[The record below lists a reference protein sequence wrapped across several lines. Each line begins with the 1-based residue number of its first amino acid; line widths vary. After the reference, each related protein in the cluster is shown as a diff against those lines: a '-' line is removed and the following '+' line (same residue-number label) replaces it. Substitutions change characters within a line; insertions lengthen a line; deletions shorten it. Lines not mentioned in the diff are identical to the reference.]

1 MPRRDLRNPGLRSRR
16 CDVRAALPCVIGLLA
31 LVPSVARAADGTL
44 DHVHLNVTNGD
55 VAAQWYIGFLGCK
68 AVPGHGDVAQCGDM
82 RILFVNKPPRGGND
96 GTAADHVS
104 FGVADMTTTMERLLK
119 AGVSGGGVRVMDR
132 ESPIHDVPGVGKVAY
147 VKDPWGTKLEIIE
160 DARRTGVHHVH
171 LFSADPTA
179 TTAWY
184 QRAFGGT
191 PGMLT
196 PSLGGLQYGTT
207 WLIVTAPNP
216 DSPSPLQPTAG
227 RTIDHVG
234 FSVANLDGTVA
245 DARESGV
252 QVRREPGAKSAMLSA
267 PDGVTIEVISK

>member
-1 MPRRDLRNPGLRSRR
+1 MRAVISCVVGWLLIVPG
-16 CDVRAALPCVIGLLA
+16 A
-31 LVPSVARAADGTL
+31 ARAADGHL

-55 VAAQWYIGFLGCK
+55 VAAQWYISVLGCT
-68 AVPGHGDVAQCGDM
+68 AVPDHSNMAQCGAV
-82 RILFVNKPPRGGND
+82 RLLFANTPPRGGND

-104 FGVADMTTTMERLLK
+104 FGFADIVTTMQRLLK
-119 AGVSGGGVRVMDR
+119 AGVAGPGVRVMDR

-160 DARRTGVHHVH
+160 DAARTGLHHVH
-171 LFSADPTA
+171 LFSADPKA

-191 PGMLT
+191 AGTLT
-196 PSLGGLQYGTT
+196 GSLAGLQYGAT
-207 WLIVTAPNP
+207 WLIVTAPNA

-234 FSVANLDGTVA
+234 FSVEQLEAAAA
-245 DARESGV
+245 DLQKKGV
-252 QVRREPGAKSAMLSA
+252 QVRREPGSTRVMLSA
-267 PDGVTIEVISK
+267 PDGMTIEAISQ